1 MLWQGGKRPS
11 PERGHH
17 HHMPLTLNQRLT
29 GTSLASYTQVRVI
42 FAVVVVLIIALAVTA
57 PYAAQA
63 THGTEILLP
72 AYAAADF
79 VVEIT
84 TAALLFAIF
93 QVRRAAPLL
102 ILAAGYLLSAML
114 VVPWALTFP
123 GVFSSLGWDYG
134 LQPTAWIAAVRRIGF
149 AAAVVAY
156 GFAGPT
162 WGLGTPERWITGSVG
177 LVCVCT
183 AATIWLAVSQ
193 ADGLPVFMA
202 DARHT
207 TGDWRSIPAMALALY
222 ALGIATVLARRR
234 SMLDIWVSVVLFSL
248 VVEIFLISYL
258 GGAVRLSVGWWSG
271 RFFGLAAAGTML
283 LVLLSETI
291 GSHTRLAQVA
301 AREQRARRNR
311 MVAMEA
317 LSASI
322 AHEINQPLASMVTNA
337 NAGMRWLARH
347 APEIGQAEAALRRIV
362 EEGHRADKIVSG
374 IRTMFLK
381 GAQER
386 VAVDLKCVIAEALA
400 KTESERALA
409 GVEVSAVYPR
419 QLRMVTGNP
428 VQLLQVVSNLIDN
441 AIDAMKEQNGRVGRL
456 TIRIE
461 DGEPGEVNATFADT
475 GPGISADAAERIFL
489 PFVSTKPD
497 GMGMGLM
504 FCRSVIEA
512 HGGRLWVAANGAAG
526 AVFCFSLPAADQP
539 DDDKA
544 GTVT

>member
-1 MLWQGGKRPS
+1 MPS
-11 PERGHH
+11 AA
-17 HHMPLTLNQRLT
+17 LQRQT

-42 FAVVVVLIIALAVTA
+42 FAVVVVLVIALAVTA
-57 PYAAQA
+57 PYASHA
-63 THGTEILLP
+63 TQGTEIFLP

-84 TAALLFAIF
+84 TSALLFATF

-134 LQPTAWIAAVRRIGF
+134 LQSTAWIAAIRRIGF
-149 AAAVVAY
+149 AGAVVAY
-156 GFAGPT
+156 AFAGPT
-162 WGLGTPERWITGSVG
+162 WVLAAPERWIAG
-177 LVCVCT
+177 CVALICVFA
-183 AATIWLAVSQ
+183 AATIWLAMVGG
-193 ADGLPVFMA
+193 DGLPAFMA

-207 TGDWRSIPAMALALY
+207 TVDWRSIPATALVLY

-234 SMLDIWVSVVLFSL
+234 SVLDIWVSVVLFSL

-258 GGAVRLSVGWWSG
+258 AGGVRLSVGWWSG

-283 LVLLSETI
+283 LVLLAETI
-291 GSHTRLAQVA
+291 GSHTRLAQAA
-301 AREQRARRNR
+301 AREQRVRRNR

-337 NAGMRWLARH
+337 SAALRWLTR
-347 APEIGQAEAALRRIV
+347 PVPDVGRTEAALRRIV
-362 EEGHRADKIVSG
+362 DEGHRADKIVSG

-386 VAVDLKCVIAEALA
+386 VAVDLKCVIEEALA
-400 KTESERALA
+400 KTASERALA
-409 GVEVSAVYPR
+409 GVEVKTVYPR
-419 QLRMVTGNP
+419 RPPMVTCNP

-441 AIDAMKEQNGRVGRL
+441 AIDAMKEQSGRVRRL
-456 TIRIE
+456 TIRVE
-461 DGEPGEVNATFADT
+461 DGEPGEVNACFTDT
-475 GPGISADAAERIFL
+475 GPGIEPSDTERIFL
-489 PFVSTKPD
+489 PFVSTKTD

-512 HGGRLWVAANGAAG
+512 HGGRLWVSANGSAG
-526 AVFCFSLPAADQP
+526 AVFCFSLPAADEAP
-539 DDDKA
+539 KA
-544 GTVT
+544 HPHEP